1 MVVGVCSIT
10 LALPGV
16 DSLKGKRSIVKRLLE
31 RSRNRFNVAVAEVG
45 ELDSKR
51 RAVLGLAVVSN
62 DGRHANAML
71 DRITAFIAGASEA
84 VISGRKIELI
94 PLSEDFGTDRPL
106 LDFDQLKYFE
116 P

>member
-16 DSLKGKRSIVKRLLE
+16 DSLKGKRAIVKRLVE
-31 RSRNRFNVAVAEVG
+31 RARNRFNVAAAEVG

-71 DRITAFIAGASEA
+71 DKITAFIAGASEA

-94 PLSEDFGTDRPL
+94 PLGEDFGSEQPL
-106 LDFDQLKYFE
+106 PDLDELKYQD
-116 P
+116 